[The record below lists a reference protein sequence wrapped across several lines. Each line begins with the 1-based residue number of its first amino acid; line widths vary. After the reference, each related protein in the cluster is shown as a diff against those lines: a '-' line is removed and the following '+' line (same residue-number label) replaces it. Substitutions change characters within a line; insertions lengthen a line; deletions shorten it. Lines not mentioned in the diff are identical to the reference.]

1 MLDCR
6 RVAKR
11 CDNHDDHRHHDDDH
25 HEIKRG
31 PVAKNAA
38 PRSLSSLEI

>member
-6 RVAKR
+6 RVAKG
-11 CDNHDDHRHHDDDH
+11 CDNHDDHHHDDDDH

-31 PVAKNAA
+31 PVANAA
-38 PRSLSSLEI
+38 LRSLSSLEI